1 MSLKRKISSYGM
13 LAVGTFFMAAGT
25 NIVYEPMHMVTGGFA
40 GIGIVLQ
47 EFFPVPLWAV
57 TVILNIPLFIA
68 AFYRLGIRF
77 LEKTFFSAV
86 CFSLLLAVV
95 PQFPVRHTDYLMAA
109 IIGGSLNG
117 LGLALVFRQGAST
130 GGTDLLASLLKLRFP
145 SVSSG
150 MILAVLDGSIVIAG
164 MAVFGLRIGIYAVMA
179 VFITSWLMD
188 RILEGFRF
196 AKLLYII
203 SDKPEEI
210 SVGIMEK
217 IHRGVTALEGI
228 GMYSKKEKRILMC
241 AVSRKEAVTVI
252 HFVKQLDTQAF
263 IVLSDAREVL
273 GEGFESSE

>member
-47 EFFPVPLWAV
+47 EFFSVPLWAV

-68 AFYRLGIRF
+68 AFYRFGIRF
-77 LEKTFFSAV
+77 LEKTFFAAV

-117 LGLALVFRQGAST
+117 LGLALVFRQSAST

-150 MILAVLDGSIVIAG
+150 MILAILDGSVVIAG

-196 AKLLYII
+196 AKMLYII

-210 SVGIMEK
+210 SAGIMEK
-217 IHRGVTALEGI
+217 IHRGVTALEGM
-228 GMYSKKEKRILMC
+228 GLYSKKEKRILMC

-252 HFVKQLDTQAF
+252 HFVKQLDSQAF

-273 GEGFESSE
+273 GEGFESGE

>member
-77 LEKTFFSAV
+77 LEKTFFAAV

-150 MILAVLDGSIVIAG
+150 MILAVLDGSVVIAG

-217 IHRGVTALEGI
+217 IHRGVTALEGT

>member
-47 EFFPVPLWAV
+47 EFFSVPLWAV

-68 AFYRLGIRF
+68 AFYRFGIRF
-77 LEKTFFSAV
+77 LEKTFFAAV

-117 LGLALVFRQGAST
+117 LGLALVFRQSAST

-150 MILAVLDGSIVIAG
+150 MILAILDGSVVIAG

-179 VFITSWLMD
+179 VFITL
-188 RILEGFRF
+188 R
-196 AKLLYII
+196 
-203 SDKPEEI
+203 
-210 SVGIMEK
+210 
-217 IHRGVTALEGI
+217 
-228 GMYSKKEKRILMC
+228 
-241 AVSRKEAVTVI
+241 
-252 HFVKQLDTQAF
+252 
-263 IVLSDAREVL
+263 
-273 GEGFESSE
+273 

>member
-47 EFFPVPLWAV
+47 EFFSVPLWAV

-68 AFYRLGIRF
+68 AFYRFGIRF
-77 LEKTFFSAV
+77 LEKTFFAAV

-117 LGLALVFRQGAST
+117 LGLALVFRQSAST

-145 SVSSG
+145 SISSG
-150 MILAVLDGSIVIAG
+150 MILAILDGSVVIAG

-196 AKLLYII
+196 AKMLYII

-210 SVGIMEK
+210 SAGIMEK
-217 IHRGVTALEGI
+217 IHRGVTALEGM

-252 HFVKQLDTQAF
+252 HFVKQLDSQAF

-273 GEGFESSE
+273 GEGFESGE

>member
-47 EFFPVPLWAV
+47 EFFSVPLWAV

-68 AFYRLGIRF
+68 AFYRFGIRF
-77 LEKTFFSAV
+77 LEKTFFAAV

-117 LGLALVFRQGAST
+117 LGLALVFRQSAST

-150 MILAVLDGSIVIAG
+150 MILAMLDGSVVIAG

-196 AKLLYII
+196 AKMLYII

-210 SVGIMEK
+210 SAGIMEK
-217 IHRGVTALEGI
+217 IHRGVTALEGM

-252 HFVKQLDTQAF
+252 HFVKQLDSQAF

-273 GEGFESSE
+273 GEGFESGE

>member
-40 GIGIVLQ
+40 GVGIVLQ
-47 EFFPVPLWAV
+47 EFFSVPLWAV

-68 AFYRLGIRF
+68 AFYHFGIRF
-77 LEKTFFSAV
+77 LEKTFFAAV

-117 LGLALVFRQGAST
+117 LGLALVFRQSAST

-150 MILAVLDGSIVIAG
+150 MILAILDGSVVIAG

-196 AKLLYII
+196 AKMLYII

-210 SVGIMEK
+210 SAGIMEK
-217 IHRGVTALEGI
+217 IHRGVTALEGM

-252 HFVKQLDTQAF
+252 HFVKQLDSQAF

-273 GEGFESSE
+273 GEGFESGE

>member
-47 EFFPVPLWAV
+47 EFFSVPLWAV

-68 AFYRLGIRF
+68 AFYRFGIRF
-77 LEKTFFSAV
+77 LEKTFFAAV

-95 PQFPVRHTDYLMAA
+95 PQFPVQHTDYLMAA

-117 LGLALVFRQGAST
+117 LGLALVFRQSAST

-150 MILAVLDGSIVIAG
+150 MILAILDGSVVIAG

-196 AKLLYII
+196 AKMLYII

-210 SVGIMEK
+210 SAGIMEK
-217 IHRGVTALEGI
+217 IHRGVTALEGM

-252 HFVKQLDTQAF
+252 HFVKQLDSQAF

-273 GEGFESSE
+273 GEGFESGE

>member
-47 EFFPVPLWAV
+47 EFFSVPLWAV
-57 TVILNIPLFIA
+57 TVILNIPLFIS
-68 AFYRLGIRF
+68 AFYRFGIRF
-77 LEKTFFSAV
+77 LEKTFFAAV

-117 LGLALVFRQGAST
+117 LGLALVFRQSAST

-150 MILAVLDGSIVIAG
+150 MILAILDGSVVIAG

-196 AKLLYII
+196 AKMLYII

-210 SVGIMEK
+210 SAGIMEK
-217 IHRGVTALEGI
+217 IHRGVTALEGM

-252 HFVKQLDTQAF
+252 HFVKQLDSQAF

-273 GEGFESSE
+273 GEGFESGE

>member
-40 GIGIVLQ
+40 GVGIVLK
-47 EFFPVPLWAV
+47 EFFSVPLWAV

-68 AFYRLGIRF
+68 AFYRFGIRF
-77 LEKTFFSAV
+77 LEKTFFAAV

-117 LGLALVFRQGAST
+117 LGLALVFRQSAST

-150 MILAVLDGSIVIAG
+150 MILAILDGSVVIAG

-196 AKLLYII
+196 AKMLYII

-210 SVGIMEK
+210 SAGIMEK
-217 IHRGVTALEGI
+217 IHRGVTALEGM

-252 HFVKQLDTQAF
+252 HFVKQLDSQAF

-273 GEGFESSE
+273 GEGFESGE

>member
-40 GIGIVLQ
+40 GVGIVLQ
-47 EFFPVPLWAV
+47 EFFSVPLWAV

-68 AFYRLGIRF
+68 AFYRFGIRF
-77 LEKTFFSAV
+77 LEKTFFAAV

-117 LGLALVFRQGAST
+117 LGLALVFRQSAST

-150 MILAVLDGSIVIAG
+150 MILAILDGSVVIAG

-196 AKLLYII
+196 AKMLYII

-210 SVGIMEK
+210 SAGIMEK
-217 IHRGVTALEGI
+217 IHRGVTALEGM

-252 HFVKQLDTQAF
+252 HFVKQLDSQAF

-273 GEGFESSE
+273 GEGFESGE

>member
-47 EFFPVPLWAV
+47 EFFSVPLWAV

-68 AFYRLGIRF
+68 AFYRFGIRF
-77 LEKTFFSAV
+77 LEKTFFAAV

-117 LGLALVFRQGAST
+117 LGLALVFRQSAST

-150 MILAVLDGSIVIAG
+150 MILAILDGSVVIAG

-196 AKLLYII
+196 AKMLYII

-210 SVGIMEK
+210 SAGIMEK
-217 IHRGVTALEGI
+217 IHRGVTALEGM

-252 HFVKQLDTQAF
+252 HFVKQLDSQAF

-273 GEGFESSE
+273 GEGFESGE

>member
-40 GIGIVLQ
+40 GVGIVLQ
-47 EFFPVPLWAV
+47 EFFSVPLWAV

-68 AFYRLGIRF
+68 AFYRFGIRF
-77 LEKTFFSAV
+77 LEKTFFAAV

-117 LGLALVFRQGAST
+117 LGLALVFRQSAST

-150 MILAVLDGSIVIAG
+150 MILAILDGSVVIAG

-196 AKLLYII
+196 AKMLYII

-210 SVGIMEK
+210 SAGIMEK
-217 IHRGVTALEGI
+217 IHRGVTALEGM

-252 HFVKQLDTQAF
+252 HFVKQLDSQAF

-273 GEGFESSE
+273 GEGIESGE